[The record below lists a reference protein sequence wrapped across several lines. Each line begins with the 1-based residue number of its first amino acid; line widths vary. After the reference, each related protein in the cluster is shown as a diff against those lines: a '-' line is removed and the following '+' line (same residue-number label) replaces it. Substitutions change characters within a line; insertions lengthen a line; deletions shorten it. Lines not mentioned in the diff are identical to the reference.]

1 MELTLV
7 TALAGLVLGFAGG
20 FVFHNLTSSRKTED
34 LVAQATVKAQ
44 QILSQS
50 QKEAETIIKEA
61 QLGAKEATLKA
72 QADFDHKI
80 TERKN
85 EIEQLEKRFLSRE
98 KLLDKKLEQM
108 ERQEREMAKKEGRVT
123 ELERSLEKKNQDCD
137 RIMEVASAKLQE
149 IGQMTVDEAKEEL
162 KNEFYDEARLEAGIM
177 AKKIEEQAKTES
189 LERSHKII
197 AAAIQRCA
205 SDYVAENTVSV
216 VDLPNDEMKG
226 RIIGREGRNIRA
238 LEVATGVDL
247 IIDDTPNAVI
257 LSSFD
262 PVKREVARLTLARL
276 IQDGRIH
283 PGRIEDTVEK
293 IGKEVG
299 NRMKEEGERACFELG
314 VDGIHPELVKILGRL
329 MFRTSYSQ
337 NVLKHSLEVGYL
349 AGMMA
354 AELGQNVKLAKRAG
368 LLHDIGKAVD
378 HNVEGTHTQ
387 IGFDLARKHNE
398 PKVVLNSIASHHE
411 DVPAESVIAV
421 LVAAADA
428 LSASRPV
435 ARREML
441 ENYIKRMQKLEE
453 IGSSFPGV
461 EKTYAIQAG
470 REIRVVVKS
479 DMVKDAETFFLA
491 KDIAKKVESELA
503 YPGEIKVTVIRETRV
518 TDVAR

>member
-1 MELTLV
+1 MELALV
-7 TALAGLVLGFAGG
+7 AALAGLVLGFAGG
-20 FVFHNLTSSRKTED
+20 YVFLNFTSSKKTED
-34 LVAQATVKAQ
+34 LVTQATSKSQ
-44 QILSQS
+44 DMLSQAK
-50 QKEAETIIKEA
+50 KEAESIVKEA
-61 QLGAKEATLKA
+61 RLFAKEATLKA
-72 QADFDHKI
+72 QSDFDIKI

-85 EIEQLEKRFLSRE
+85 EIEQLEKRFLGRE
-98 KLLDKKLEQM
+98 KILDKKLEQM
-108 ERQEREMAKKEGRVT
+108 DRQERELAKKETRVA

-137 RIMEVASAKLQE
+137 RVLQDASSKLQE
-149 IGQMTVDEAKEEL
+149 MAQMTVEEAKEEL
-162 KNEFYDEARLEAGIM
+162 KNKLYDEARIEGGMM
-177 AKKIEEQAKTES
+177 AKKIEDLAKSES
-189 LERSHKII
+189 VERSQRVI
-197 AAAIQRCA
+197 AEAVQRCA

-262 PVKREVARLTLARL
+262 PVKREIARLTLAKL
-276 IQDGRIH
+276 ITDGRIH

-293 IGKEVG
+293 MGKEVA

-314 VDGIHPELVKILGRL
+314 LDGIHPELVKILGRL

-398 PKVVLNSIASHHE
+398 PKVVLNSIVSHHE

-428 LSASRPV
+428 LSASRPG

-453 IGSSFPGV
+453 IGASFPGV

-479 DMVKDAETFFLA
+479 DLVKDAETFFLA
-491 KDIAKKVESELA
+491 KDIAKKVEAELA